1 MLELPEAAA
10 MAKQLGKAVGGRT
23 IAAVTAGKT
32 PHKFAFFNGD
42 PEGYPDLLSGRTI
55 RSAES
60 HGGFVEVILDD
71 VRLPMGDGVNL
82 RYHPDASTVPAKHQ
96 LALRLDD
103 GAFLVGTV
111 QMYGAMMAFR
121 PGEFDNPYYAG
132 AVAKPSPLTGAFSKK
147 HFRSLVDAAPA
158 KLTTKGL
165 LATEQRIPGLGN
177 GCLQDIL
184 FTARL
189 HPKAKVSSLTDT
201 DVDRLY
207 KTVTSVLKDMTAK
220 GGRDTE
226 KDLYGQPGG
235 YRTILS
241 AKTLGNPCPGCGGV
255 VERQAYLGGNV
266 YFCPTCQPM

>member
-1 MLELPEAAA
+1 MLELPEAAS
-10 MAKQLGKAVGGRT
+10 MAKQLKKVA
-23 IAAVTAGKT
+23 AGKPDTTVVAGNT
-32 PHKFAFFNGD
+32 PHKFGFFNGD
-42 PEGYPDLLSGRTI
+42 PESYPDLLAGRTI

-60 HGGFVEVILDD
+60 HGGFVEMVLDD
-71 VRLPMGDGVNL
+71 VHLLMGDGVNL
-82 RYHPDASTVPAKHQ
+82 RYHEDDSTVPAKHQ
-96 LALRLDD
+96 LLLGLDN
-103 GAFLVGTV
+103 GAFLAATV

-132 AVAKPSPLTGAFSKK
+132 AVAKPSPLTAAFTKK
-147 HFRSLVDAAPA
+147 HFRAIVDAAPA
-158 KLTTKGL
+158 KLTAKGL

-184 FTARL
+184 FTAGL
-189 HPKAKVSSLTDT
+189 HPKTKVTSLADA
-201 DVDRLY
+201 DFDRLY

-226 KDLYGQPGG
+226 KDLCGQPGG

-266 YFCPTCQPM
+266 YFCPTCQPL